1 MHVCLIRFI
10 SIEQVLKYFGNEK
23 LIMPDMPL
31 AHLFGGEIFQGTTQQ
46 YSEILLNERER
57 KSNNKKLSNMRPYVF
72 DRGMTRLKSIQKR

>member
-1 MHVCLIRFI
+1 
-10 SIEQVLKYFGNEK
+10 
-23 LIMPDMPL
+23 MPL